1 MTSTKI
7 SIKGTPAKFDPS
19 ELHRRQQQSLWAY
32 QQTSQCCEIVRAA
45 IPQQFLQS
53 VSDKMAAGYTL
64 SKYPINMEPLNY
76 SAQLVKPLA
85 MQEVDIATINNDV
98 RDAYKAELEA
108 SHEDYKQS
116 LYEQLVQAEESKQ
129 AAKAQAAKDKVY
141 ADLKRQADQTYSP
154 LVFPEPDRNQV

>member
-1 MTSTKI
+1 MTNTNTDKI
-7 SIKGTPAKFDPS
+7 VIKGIPAKFDPN
-19 ELHRRQQQSLWAY
+19 ELERRQQQHKFAY
-32 QQTSQCCEIVRAA
+32 QQTQQCCEIIRAA

-85 MQEVDIATINNDV
+85 MQEVDIATINNEV
-98 RDAYKAELEA
+98 RESYKAELEA
-108 SHEDYKQS
+108 SHEDYKER
-116 LYEQLVQAEESKQ
+116 LYAQLVQAEESTQ

-154 LVFPEPDRNQV
+154 LVFPEA